1 LRILV
6 AAALW
11 ALPSPSA
18 AESGALPPEQAEAAI
33 ESLHRVL
40 LEAMQDADELG
51 FEGRLE
57 RIHPTVAE
65 LYDFGFMAEKSVGL
79 GWRKLDEPARA
90 QLVDAFSRLA
100 IATYAAR
107 FDGFNGERFETLGV
121 QQATHGTLLVK
132 SRIVRGNGEI
142 VALDYRLRPVDGEWR
157 VIDVFLNGTVSEL
170 ALRRAE
176 YSGVLK
182 REGFDGLMRALEEK
196 IAAQAEGGDTTS

>member
-1 LRILV
+1 
-6 AAALW
+6 
-11 ALPSPSA
+11 
-18 AESGALPPEQAEAAI
+18 
-33 ESLHRVL
+33 
-40 LEAMQDADELG
+40 
-51 FEGRLE
+51 
-57 RIHPTVAE
+57 
-65 LYDFGFMAEKSVGL
+65 
-79 GWRKLDEPARA
+79 
-90 QLVDAFSRLA
+90 
-100 IATYAAR
+100 
-107 FDGFNGERFETLGV
+107 
-121 QQATHGTLLVK
+121 VK